1 MARGFSLADLEWAL
15 RGAEVGVWAWDIPE
29 DRVQWS
35 PEMGHIFNVSPEA
48 FPTNAADYVRCLHP
62 EDRAF
67 VMSTL
72 EDALKSRTTS
82 FVVEHRVARPDGS
95 VRWVHGTGR
104 LELDERGV
112 PVRLG
117 GTATDITA
125 HQEALAAVRK
135 TAEQFRLFSELA
147 SDYVYVVEVEEGV
160 PLAPAIVAGSFERT
174 TGYTVGQVV
183 DKGGWLNVIHPED
196 VNNLTETFASVKAG
210 KPFINEYRII
220 RRDGETRWLHD
231 HIRPV
236 LQEGILVRLVGSV
249 QDVTERKSLEEQ
261 LRHAQRM
268 EALARLAAGV
278 AHDFNNI
285 LQVVTA
291 SLSLMRD
298 AIEHD
303 VEAIA
308 LSAEID
314 DACVRAA
321 ELTRSLLAFGRNNPV
336 SAEPISLGDA
346 LHGARSIIERA
357 AGEKVTVILEIM
369 ESCGLVELDVGQL
382 QLVLLN
388 LTLNAKAAMP
398 DGGKLRVSLR
408 PRDNRDGPLVE
419 LETRPFVV
427 LEVSDTGT
435 GIPPEVLP
443 HIFEPFFTT
452 KDPSQG
458 TGLGLASCYGIITQA
473 GGALRV
479 TSDLGR
485 GTTFRA
491 YLPTTTRVPKTSR
504 RRHVHGTRGGT
515 ERVLFVEDD
524 SIVRRLVSRIL
535 QVHGYQVSSTSTLE
549 EARVLAT
556 SREYDVL
563 VSDVRLPDGDG
574 AAFAAEQRDKH
585 PTLPVLLISGFADD
599 QARATISARGF
610 HLLAKPFGPEEIA
623 RSIRTVLDDA

>member
-1 MARGFSLADLEWAL
+1 MANGFSLADLEWAL
-15 RGAEVGVWAWDIPE
+15 QGAEVGVWAWDIPE

-35 PEMGHIFNVSPEA
+35 PEMGRIFKVAPEA
-48 FPTNAADYVRCLHP
+48 FPTNAADYALCLHP
-62 EDRAF
+62 EDRAL
-67 VMSTL
+67 VMATL
-72 EDALKSRTTS
+72 EAALNARTTP
-82 FVVEHRVARPDGS
+82 FVVEHRVAWPDGS
-95 VRWVHGTGR
+95 VRWVRGTGR
-104 LELDERGV
+104 LELDEGGV

-117 GTATDITA
+117 GTATDVTA
-125 HQEALAAVRK
+125 HKEALAAVRK

-147 SDYVYVVEVEEGV
+147 SDYVYVVEVKEGV
-160 PLAPAIVAGSFERT
+160 PLAPSVVAGSFERT
-174 TGYTVGQVV
+174 TGYTVEQVAEI
-183 DKGGWLNVIHPED
+183 GGWLNVIHPDD
-196 VNNLTETFASVKAG
+196 VHNLNETFASVKAG
-210 KPFINEYRII
+210 NPFINEYRII

-236 LQEGILVRLVGSV
+236 LQDGVLARLVGSV

-268 EALARLAAGV
+268 EALARLAGGV

-291 SLSLMRD
+291 SLSLMQD

-303 VEAIA
+303 AEAVTLTKEIN
-308 LSAEID
+308 SAC
-314 DACVRAA
+314 ARAA
-321 ELTRSLLAFGRNNPV
+321 ELTRSLLAFGRKNLT
-336 SAEPISLGDA
+336 SAEPLSLADA
-346 LHGARSIIERA
+346 LHSARSMIERA
-357 AGEKVTVILEIM
+357 AGEKVTVILETS
-369 ESCGLVELDVGQL
+369 ESCGAVELDVGQL

-398 DGGKLRVSLR
+398 DGGPLRVSLR
-408 PRDNRDGPLVE
+408 PRDARDGPLLE
-419 LETRPFVV
+419 LEARPFVV

-435 GIPPEVLP
+435 GIRPEVLP

-458 TGLGLASCYGIITQA
+458 TGLGLASCHGIITQA

-479 TSDLGR
+479 TSELGR

-491 YLPTTTRVPKTSR
+491 YLPTTERVPKTSAR
-504 RRHVHGTRGGT
+504 QRVHGTQGGT

-524 SIVRRLVSRIL
+524 PIIRRLVSRIL
-535 QVHGYQVSSTSTLE
+535 QEHGYHLFSASTLE
-549 EARVLAT
+549 EARVLA
-556 SREYDVL
+556 SIRAYDVL

-574 AAFAAEQRDKH
+574 AAFAAEQRDKR
-585 PTLPVLLISGFADD
+585 PTLAVLLISGFADD

-610 HLLAKPFGPEEIA
+610 HLLAKPFGPEELA
-623 RSIRTVLDDA
+623 RSIRAVIDDA